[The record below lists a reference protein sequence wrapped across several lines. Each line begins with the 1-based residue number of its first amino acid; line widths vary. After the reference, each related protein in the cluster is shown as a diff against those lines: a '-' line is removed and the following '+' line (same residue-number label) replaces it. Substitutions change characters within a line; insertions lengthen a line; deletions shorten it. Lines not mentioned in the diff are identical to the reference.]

1 MDEINSWDIL
11 SQLMQSGNQTG
22 QMQNKTLSS
31 IDKNLKEILNNL
43 NKVSASNARNQIYN
57 NPYNRNNQQKGY
69 YNSKRSG
76 LDSIFGSS
84 FSRSSY
90 GATKSIADAIE
101 EGIMDGLLGEEFK
114 KSMNSVRDKFRDTL
128 EKDLGVPFEQVP
140 QELGKALG
148 KQIASIG
155 KQKLKTK
162 GLDIDAKFITPFKDK
177 AQSTFS
183 NIFNKYNELMQPN
196 RGKVPNAA
204 NQSINRTSASSGTS
218 MMDDI
223 STVVSN
229 EALSSAKAK
238 AEEMTSGFV
247 DASGII
253 EDAAGNLGNVF
264 TDIAASG
271 GTADAVL
278 TALGGSVKD
287 VGLDMVGTFI
297 KADGAISGLVS
308 GALQLGMI
316 LELIESAAGT
326 LTSFLSLLGSLSKAA
341 NRDADARKRNLE
353 LAQKRLEADVK
364 TMVEKPFEI
373 LNSAAQA
380 WYDTWDQNL
389 RTITATQGYN
399 KSDLQDLMAAYADRL
414 RSENLSAVVSASDI
428 SNNLAKVLEQGL
440 SGKVAE
446 EFAYEATKLNA
457 AVPTQDFFTYAETY
471 ASIAANAH
479 ANGKSQADAIAYAN
493 TEIEKFASNVLYAS
507 RELSGGFSTGL
518 KDAQALFTQSAQIAQ
533 ASKIGTPSDI
543 AGVMTAVSAV
553 TGAIAPDLAQ
563 SMTDAIYKAATGGN
577 STEIVALRSL
587 AGINA
592 SNTEFLKQL
601 ATDPQSVFTKLFAE
615 LAKRQQMAPD
625 AFMEV
630 AEGLSS
636 VFGVP
641 MDAFARIDFN
651 YLASAIAGMNTTNS
665 ALAENMELLVSGETT
680 TNAEM
685 LKMQQINKY
694 MIDEGLAYVLDNEA
708 ARAIQQ
714 HMWDEQLARQM
725 AEATYGVE
733 IQGKALSF
741 LENLF
746 SLVDNIVGF
755 LIPVY
760 GLTKLVG
767 KGINGIINA
776 VTSGNEGKEQ
786 EKRIKELVDL
796 GRVGL
801 GNNEAKAY
809 LTNRNMEYHLIDSI
823 TGLMGGTKGLVTDN
837 KLRWISNAFQAP
849 SARLYRGANW
859 AASALTEEAGIR
871 MRSAA
876 EARSEDSGVNSSYRW
891 HFTNP
896 EIAGFTNLI
905 GKSVQAMLGGAG
917 QYAQGSAV
925 AGISTL
931 AQNESIAKTT
941 SEMAQ
946 ERANQNVQKMVD
958 SMKSFVD
965 ANKDSNYEAWV
976 DTAKSF
982 GIANFAD
989 AIEDAG
995 LSEDMLRNQYTSLQT
1010 QIAAQ
1015 EKLDREQ
1022 REENF
1027 WTSSIDLLTDNNSF
1041 LESILDTSSQIHD
1054 VFKTYLSEWEDYFI
1068 RHTVYNSA
1076 YTHDTVDKILR
1087 AERDKSETAIYAL
1100 ADALTENDVKLLLDP
1115 TVQTNA
1121 LLSQIL
1127 KVVNALLNQQSSG
1140 VGGVSLAET
1149 IAGLSLGIVEQ

>member
-11 SQLMQSGNQTG
+11 SQLVQSGNQTS

-148 KQIASIG
+148 KQIASIS

-177 AQSTFS
+177 AQSTFNS
-183 NIFNKYNELMQPN
+183 IFNKYNELMQPN
-196 RGKVPNAA
+196 RGKVSTAT
-204 NQSINRTSASSGTS
+204 NQSINRPSVSSGTS

-223 STVVSN
+223 STVASG

-238 AEEMTSGFV
+238 VEGLASGLT

-253 EDAAGNLGNVF
+253 EGAAGNLGNVF
-264 TDIAASG
+264 TDIATSG
-271 GTADAVL
+271 GNADAVM
-278 TALGGSVKD
+278 TALGTAVKSGLPGLKATISGISSIAVPLLTLDMALTSITDAIGSVLK
-287 VGLDMVGTFI
+287 LM
-297 KADGAISGLVS
+297 
-308 GALQLGMI
+308 
-316 LELIESAAGT
+316 
-326 LTSFLSLLGSLSKAA
+326 GSLSKAA
-341 NRDADARKRNLE
+341 NRDVESRKKNQE

-364 TMVEKPFEI
+364 TLVEKPFEI
-373 LNSAAQA
+373 LTAAAQA

-471 ASIAANAH
+471 ASIAANAL

-636 VFGVP
+636 IFGVP

-665 ALAENMELLVSGETT
+665 ALADNMELLVSGETT

-714 HMWDEQLARQM
+714 HMWDEQRDRQLM
-725 AEATYGVE
+725 EATYGVE
-733 IQGKALSF
+733 IKGSALSMF
-741 LENLF
+741 ENIA
-746 SLVDNIVGF
+746 SAVDNVLAVINP
-755 LIPVY
+755 IY
-760 GLTKLVG
+760 GITKLVG
-767 KGINGIINA
+767 KVINA
-776 VTSGNEGKEQ
+776 VASSAEGQLEEGQIRQVIDAGKIGNGNSIARTQLLERNRQ
-786 EKRIKELVDL
+786 YDLIATLPELL
-796 GRVGL
+796 GGDSSSMR
-801 GNNEAKAY
+801 KAQF
-809 LTNRNMEYHLIDSI
+809 I
-823 TGLMGGTKGLVTDN
+823 TGLSRVVSNPLATGVNSLIYGTKGSSDSVFRGTTR
-837 KLRWISNAFQAP
+837 KLGVQSSSSKYSWNFID
-849 SARLYRGANW
+849 
-859 AASALTEEAGIR
+859 GI
-871 MRSAA
+871 
-876 EARSEDSGVNSSYRW
+876 V
-891 HFTNP
+891 
-896 EIAGFTNLI
+896 

-982 GIANFAD
+982 GIANFTD

-1068 RHTVYNSA
+1068 KHTVYNSA

>member
-11 SQLMQSGNQTG
+11 SQLVQSGNQTS

-57 NPYNRNNQQKGY
+57 NPYNRNSQQKGY

-76 LDSIFGSS
+76 LDSIFGRTSFGSS
-84 FSRSSY
+84 
-90 GATKSIADAIE
+90 KSIADAIE
-101 EGIMDGLLGEEFK
+101 EGILDGLLGEEFK

-155 KQKLKTK
+155 KQTLKTK
-162 GLDIDAKFITPFKDK
+162 GLDIDAKLITPFKDK

-196 RGKVPNAA
+196 RSKFPNVA
-204 NQSINRTSASSGTS
+204 NMSPQDIIPDVVTNVTEEATSAVKETVANFASKVDNSSS
-218 MMDDI
+218 
-223 STVVSN
+223 
-229 EALSSAKAK
+229 
-238 AEEMTSGFV
+238 
-247 DASGII
+247 II
-253 EDAAGNLGNVF
+253 EGTAGNLGDIF
-264 TDIAASG
+264 TDMAASG
-271 GTADAVL
+271 GKADAVM
-278 TALGGSVKD
+278 TALGTAVKSGLPGLKATISGISSIAVPLLTLDMALTSITDVIGSVLKLM
-287 VGLDMVGTFI
+287 GG
-297 KADGAISGLVS
+297 
-308 GALQLGMI
+308 
-316 LELIESAAGT
+316 
-326 LTSFLSLLGSLSKAA
+326 LSKAA
-341 NRDADARKRNLE
+341 NRDVESRKKNQE
-353 LAQKRLEADVK
+353 LAQKRLEADVR
-364 TMVEKPFEI
+364 TLVEKPFEI
-373 LNSAAQA
+373 LTAAAQA

-399 KSDLQDLMAAYADRL
+399 KADLQDLMAAYADRL
-414 RSENLSAVVSASDI
+414 RSENLSSVVSASDI

-471 ASIAANAH
+471 ASIAANAL
-479 ANGKSQADAIAYAN
+479 ATGKSQADAIAYAN
-493 TEIEKFASNVLYAS
+493 SEIEKFASNVLYAS

-601 ATDPQSVFTKLFAE
+601 ATDPQSIFTKLFAE

-665 ALAENMELLVSGETT
+665 ALADNMELLVSGETT

-714 HMWDEQLARQM
+714 HMWDEQRDRQLM
-725 AEATYGVE
+725 EATYGVE
-733 IQGKALSF
+733 IRGSALSL
-741 LENLF
+741 LENIG
-746 SLVDNIVGF
+746 SMVDNVLGF
-755 LIPVY
+755 LVPAY
-760 GLTKLVG
+760 GIAKLIG
-767 KGINGIINA
+767 KGINAI
-776 VTSGNEGKEQ
+776 TSTTEGHLEEGQIRQVVDAGKIGN
-786 EKRIKELVDL
+786 
-796 GRVGL
+796 
-801 GNNEAKAY
+801 GNSIARTQLLER
-809 LTNRNMEYHLIDSI
+809 NRQYDLIDTLPELLGADSSGMRKAQFI
-823 TGLMGGTKGLVTDN
+823 TGLSRVVSNPLATVANSWLYGTKGSSDSAFRGTAR
-837 KLRWISNAFQAP
+837 KIGAQPSNSKYGWNFID
-849 SARLYRGANW
+849 
-859 AASALTEEAGIR
+859 GI
-871 MRSAA
+871 
-876 EARSEDSGVNSSYRW
+876 V
-891 HFTNP
+891 
-896 EIAGFTNLI
+896 

-976 DTAKSF
+976 ATAKSF
-982 GIANFAD
+982 GIANFSD

-995 LSEDMLRNQYTSLQT
+995 MSDDMLRNQYTSLQT

-1022 REENF
+1022 REEAF
-1027 WTSSIDLLTDNNSF
+1027 WKNSVDLLTDNNSF
-1041 LESILDTSSQIHD
+1041 LESILDTSSKIHD

-1068 RHTVYNSA
+1068 NHTVYNSA

-1087 AERDKSETAIYAL
+1087 AEKDKSETAIYAL

-1127 KVVNALLNQQSSG
+1127 KVVNAMLNQQSSG